1 MVDLDECGS
10 MMTRMTRP
18 TCAYGS
24 ADLKARSDR
33 AVSFSFWPLAG
44 NCGLITEG
52 LSGEGDC
59 ETLA

>member
-10 MMTRMTRP
+10 TMTKMTRP
-18 TCAYGS
+18 TCARGG
-24 ADLKARSDR
+24 AGLKAHSGG

-44 NCGLITEG
+44 YCRLITEG

-59 ETLA
+59 EILA